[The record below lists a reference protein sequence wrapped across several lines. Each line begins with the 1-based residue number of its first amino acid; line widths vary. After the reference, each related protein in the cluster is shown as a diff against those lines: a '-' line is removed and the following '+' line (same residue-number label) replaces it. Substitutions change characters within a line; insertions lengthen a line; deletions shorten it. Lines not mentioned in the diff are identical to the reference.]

1 MGRLAFPALF
11 MKHSARGGRGD
22 AATQRRQTPKAPSG
36 PPWAGG
42 RARKRR
48 EGAPGLDSMIC
59 VCVPS
64 NSGCSRIS
72 QNRGGKGMGGCCLP
86 KIWGDNSK
94 ATTYLCL
101 SSCTSC

>member
-42 RARKRR
+42 RPGKHR
-48 EGAPGLDSMIC
+48 EGAPGLDSVI
-59 VCVPS
+59 PES
-64 NSGCSRIS
+64 PFPIRGAPGFFGLGRGCY
-72 QNRGGKGMGGCCLP
+72 P
-86 KIWGDNSK
+86 KIWGEGSWTK
-94 ATTYLCL
+94 GMLL
-101 SSCTSC
+101 S